1 MASSRPSAPRLR
13 NYENSPRSTRAE
25 SGSFV
30 PDRYTPQVVD
40 HLVRP
45 RNAGEISDPSGR
57 GESGDAACGDI
68 ANFTVG
74 ISDNLIEEVRYK
86 VYGCAACIAA
96 GSALSELVDGKHII
110 EAARVSKTDI
120 EGALGGPLPLG
131 KEHALTLVLDA
142 LHKAFEDHWTRTAGE
157 MLLDGEK
164 GRASA
169 GKSVVAAMSGGVDS
183 AVTALLLEDAGY
195 DVATVTFRLHAGE
208 KGGRSCCSPD
218 TVLFARDTA
227 HRMGLPHFTLNLK
240 ELFQRRVMQDF
251 VGSYSEGRTPNPC
264 VACNA
269 HVKFQASS
277 FLADALGFQ
286 HVATGHYARVEEGPT
301 LARPMDESKDQTY
314 VLWPVPRDLL
324 SRTLFPLGEYRKTE
338 VRAIAE
344 ERGLAVAYTP
354 ESQDICFIPDGDY
367 RGFIRKKVAASP
379 GDVVD
384 DEGRVLGRHAG
395 VVDFTVGQ
403 RRGIGVSAPTP
414 LYVTEVRPRSGQV
427 VVGRKQDLEVSEV
440 GVRDLNWF
448 LDPGEV
454 ARVQVRYNSSPVPCT
469 VEEVAEGGWIAY
481 LDEPAIGV
489 APGQSA
495 VFYTG
500 DGERVVGGGVV
511 ARAGS

>member
-1 MASSRPSAPRLR
+1 MSDS
-13 NYENSPRSTRAE
+13 YRA
-25 SGSFV
+25 
-30 PDRYTPQVVD
+30 QVLD

-45 RNAGEISDPSGR
+45 RHAGELDDPSGR
-57 GESGDAACGDI
+57 GESGDAACGDV
-68 ANFTVG
+68 ARFTVG
-74 ISDNLIEEVRYK
+74 ISGHVVAEVRYQ

-96 GSALSELVDGKHII
+96 GSALAELVAGEHLL
-110 EAARVSKTDI
+110 AAASVSKDDLQN
-120 EGALGGPLPLG
+120 ALGGSLPTG

-142 LHKAFEDHWTRTAGE
+142 LHKAFEDHWNSRSGE
-157 MLLDGEK
+157 MLFVGQGDRGV
-164 GRASA
+164 G

-183 AVTALLLEDAGY
+183 AVTALLLKEAGY
-195 DVATVTFRLHAGE
+195 DVAAVTFRLHDGE
-208 KGGRSCCSPD
+208 KGSRSCCSPD

-240 ELFQRRVMQDF
+240 ELFDRRVMQDF
-251 VGSYSEGRTPNPC
+251 VGSYTEGRTPNPC

-269 HVKFQASS
+269 HVKFHASS
-277 FLADALGFQ
+277 FLADELGFH

-301 LARPMDESKDQTY
+301 LARPVDESKDQTY

-324 SRTLFPLGEYRKTE
+324 SRTIFPLGEYRKTE

-367 RGFIRKKVAASP
+367 RGFVRKKVTAEP

-384 DEGRVLGRHAG
+384 GAGRTLGRHAG

-448 LDPGEV
+448 LDPGE
-454 ARVQVRYNSSPVPCT
+454 AASVQVRYNGSPVSCS
-469 VEEVAEGGWIAY
+469 VEEETDGTWVAY
-481 LDEPAIGV
+481 LDEPVVGV

-511 ARAGS
+511 ARRSS